1 MSVTFRVSAPCGFSE
16 QVVFTMDYGA
26 ISLIPT
32 ALVLV
37 LAIWSHRTL
46 ESVIAGA
53 LLAFVIMDGWLF
65 IDRLGA
71 VTVEVL
77 SDDVTAWVL
86 LVCGLYGSFIALLVK
101 GGGSHA
107 FGQLLTQRLSG
118 KRSSLLATWFLGLV
132 IFLDDYLN
140 SLTVGA
146 TMKAVTDRFKVSRE
160 MLAYVVDSTAA
171 PMCLLIPISSWGAY
185 FAGMLEKNGAA
196 ESGQGIALFI
206 EAIPYMFYPIVALLL
221 VPLVITGA
229 IPLLGRMR
237 DAELRAESTGDLGIF
252 EDPALAV
259 ESSERGGLS
268 IFFLPMAALLLF
280 TVVPEVDLLRG
291 VMVGVLVTV
300 IQYALLRV
308 MPLTELLDTCIDGLK
323 SMIPVLT
330 MLVALFVFVE
340 ANRLLGMTDYVITV
354 VQPFMTPVLLPVV
367 VFATM
372 SVVSYT
378 TGSNWGVIAIAMP
391 IAFSLAQAFDVSL
404 PLIVGALLSASGFG
418 SHACFYS
425 DSTVLSAQGAGCKTY
440 DHAITQLPYAVLG
453 AVVAGFLY
461 LAAAFV

>member
-1 MSVTFRVSAPCGFSE
+1 ME
-16 QVVFTMDYGA
+16 YGA
-26 ISLIPT
+26 VSLVPT

-53 LLAFVIMDGWLF
+53 ICAFLIMDGWYF
-65 IDRLGA
+65 IDRLAA
-71 VTVEVL
+71 VTTEVL
-77 SDDVTAWVL
+77 ADEVTAWVV

-101 GGGSHA
+101 GGGSYA
-107 FGQLLTQRLSG
+107 FGQMLTRRLSS
-118 KRSSLLATWFLGLV
+118 KRGSLLATWLLGLV

-146 TMKAVTDRFKVSRE
+146 TMKAVTDRFRTSRE

-171 PMCLLIPISSWGAY
+171 PMCLLIPISSWAVY
-185 FAGMLEKNGAA
+185 FAGLLEKNGMA
-196 ESGQGIALFI
+196 ESGGGIALFVQS
-206 EAIPYMFYPIVALLL
+206 IPYMFYPLLAVVI
-221 VPLVITGA
+221 VPLAITRV

-237 DAELRAESTGDLGIF
+237 AAELRAESTGDLGIF

-259 ESSERGGLS
+259 EPSERATMS
-268 IFFLPMAALLLF
+268 VFFFPIAALLFF
-280 TVVPEVDLLRG
+280 TVFPSVDLLRG
-291 VMVGVLVTV
+291 VMAGILLTL
-300 IQYALLRV
+300 IQYRLV
-308 MPLTELLDTCIDGLK
+308 GIMPLGELFDTCVDGLK

-340 ANRLLGMTDYVITV
+340 ANNAIGLTEYVIAKV
-354 VQPFMTPVLLPVV
+354 EPYMTASLLPVLIFV
-367 VFATM
+367 TM
-372 SVVSYT
+372 AAVSYT

-391 IAFSLAQAFDVSL
+391 VAFPLAQAFDVSI

-425 DSTVLSAQGAGCKTY
+425 DSTVLSAQGAGCRTY

-453 AVVAGFLY
+453 AVGAAILYVVTPFLM
-461 LAAAFV
+461 